1 MRKILL
7 SDFDGT
13 LYVDK
18 RVSEADRAAIRR
30 WRRAGHLFALA
41 TGRQWS
47 DLARHLRSEG
57 VEYDALLCL
66 NGSEC
71 YDREGRQIFETSI
84 DGALLPGLFELL
96 LQGHGCARIC
106 YGPRIEHVATELP
119 KAQDPDDPVYP
130 VERLH
135 TFARFSQICAGLED
149 VDAAIA
155 ARERILARYGASVS
169 AQINGNWLDVNAHG
183 VRKSTGVG
191 RLHTAA
197 EAMACVEAAREAGF
211 ANLSL
216 DFMLGLPGQSEES
229 LEGMEDFVRRAAPQH
244 LSVYILKVEAG
255 TPFGEMGEALRL
267 PDESAATVGDNFN
280 DLSMLT
286 AYRGYA
292 VSRAPEEVRA
302 KVGRTVD
309 GVAQLVDMLLAEDA

>member
-13 LYVDK
+13 LYVEK

-47 DLARHLRSEG
+47 DLARHLRNEG

-106 YGPRIEHVATELP
+106 YGSRIEHVATDLP

-130 VERLH
+130 VERLR

-183 VRKSTGVG
+183 VRKSTGVA
-191 RLHTAA
+191 RL
-197 EAMACVEAAREAGF
+197 
-211 ANLSL
+211 L
-216 DFMLGLPGQSEES
+216 
-229 LEGMEDFVRRAAPQH
+229 
-244 LSVYILKVEAG
+244 
-255 TPFGEMGEALRL
+255 EALRL